1 MTIQVQISGV
11 GQSTMFVIELRF
23 FQIVVCFKAGE
34 SFLPNDMQEQ

>member
-1 MTIQVQISGV
+1 MSNDNQLCL
-11 GQSTMFVIELRF
+11 FRLLRN